1 MSHKST
7 IFPFLHVFDHI
18 FHFYESYITW
28 MTHKLWV
35 MKNDVISKS
44 HMTSWILSKKIKSIH
59 PCGSAKERFKGKNV
73 FLSTTTT
80 WYFFGCFF
88 PKAHSTGYDLS
99 YESWL
104 MVYDSRNISIWTD
117 TKFQIFREKNARRP
131 YAIVALYHH
140 YVIVFADFFPKAHST
155 GHDLSYESWLMVYD
169 SRNISIW
176 TGTKFLI
183 FRKKN
188 ARPTYANRLQEFLNI
203 CGV

>member
-1 MSHKST
+1 MSNNVWLIKIYQSLLFMSHPRDIWLIKMKYVVKNMEKWKNRA
-7 IFPFLHVFDHI
+7 F
-18 FHFYESYITW
+18 

-80 WYFFGCFF
+80 WYFSDVFF
-88 PKAHSTGYDLS
+88 PKRHSTGYDLS

-104 MVYDSRNISIWTD
+104 MVYDSRHISIWAV
-117 TKFQIFREKNARRP
+117 TKFHIFKEKK
-131 YAIVALYHH
+131 IQ
-140 YVIVFADFFPKAHST
+140 T
-155 GHDLSYESWLMVYD
+155 
-169 SRNISIW
+169 
-176 TGTKFLI
+176 
-183 FRKKN
+183 
-188 ARPTYANRLQEFLNI
+188 TYANRLHEFLNI